1 VTGKKW
7 RFVIVR
13 QSWRKRVATAL
24 LIVVGGVAVVAQAC
38 GGGSTAT
45 KATPTAKPLPSR
57 SAQGTPRFRGGTP
70 PADFTPLA
78 GAGNGTFPGG
88 TPPADFTPPAGIGD
102 RALLGGFDPALAQ
115 FFGISEEQL
124 QSELAAEGATIGTV
138 AEAHGKTRDELK
150 DFLIQQIRTNAD
162 QAVADGRM
170 TQDQADT
177 MVQNSSS
184 RVDDMIDGKIPS
196 AGRPAPPSE
205 PGQ

>member
-24 LIVVGGVAVVAQAC
+24 LIIVGGVAVVAQAC

-70 PADFTPLA
+70 PADFTPPA
-78 GAGNGTFPGG
+78 GAGNGTFRGG
-88 TPPADFTPPAGIGD
+88 TPPADFTPGAGIGD
-102 RALLGGFDPALAQ
+102 RALLGGLDPALAQ
-115 FFGISEEQL
+115 FLGIQEDQL
-124 QSELAAEGATIGTV
+124 RTELAAEGATIGTV

-150 DFLIQQIRTNAD
+150 VFLARLIGTNAD
-162 QAVADGRM
+162 QAVAEGRM
-170 TQDQADT
+170 SQDEAIT
-177 MVQNSSS
+177 LVQNLSS
-184 RVDDMIDGKIPS
+184 RVDDIIDGKIPS
-196 AGRPAPPSE
+196 AGGPAPPSE

>member
-1 VTGKKW
+1 MKKRDW
-7 RFVIVR
+7 RERTQV
-13 QSWRKRVATAL
+13 AL
-24 LIVVGGVAVVAQAC
+24 LVMVGGIAILAQAC

-70 PADFTPLA
+70 PADLTPPA

-102 RALLGGFDPALAQ
+102 RVLLGGLDPALAQ
-115 FFGISEEQL
+115 FLGIQEDQL
-124 QSELAAEGATIGTV
+124 RTELAADGATIGTV
-138 AEAHGKTRDELK
+138 TQAHGKTRDDLK
-150 DFLIQQIRTNAD
+150 AFLIQQIRTNAD

-184 RVDDMIDGKIPS
+184 RVDEMIDGEMPF
-196 AGRPAPPSE
+196 GGGGPAPPSE